1 MKKLQ
6 SKIIIIHIV
15 VWIGLSLFP
24 LLITYVD
31 LGIIPNN
38 LFIKQLL
45 RPVLFYT
52 NYLIFVPFLLLKRKV
67 ALYILVSFLFLFLYN
82 YFTETLI
89 FNFSDIGQQL
99 PFRKPPN
106 GPKPMFNMRY
116 VVPAVFSLTVYLL
129 GGIYALVI
137 DFYKRERI
145 SRAMEHE
152 KTDIRLQYLRNQL
165 NPHFLFNSLNSI
177 YSLVR
182 RKSDDAPEAVITLS
196 ELMRYMLYE
205 ANDKEVPLEKE
216 LDYIQNYI
224 SLQRLRIKNSEDVKI
239 NIHGN
244 SKGLKIYPLILIT
257 FIENAFK
264 YGTDYKGK
272 TFIDIKINIIENQL
286 HFYVKNNI
294 GIHKEDKENSGI
306 GLENIKSQ
314 LQYLYNEQHNLS
326 IESNQ
331 GYYEVNLTLNLNT
344 Q

>member
-6 SKIIIIHIV
+6 TKIILIHIV
-15 VWIGLSLFP
+15 VWVGLSIFP
-24 LLITYVD
+24 LLIAYSD
-31 LGIIPNN
+31 LGKIPNE
-38 LFIKQLL
+38 LFLKQLL

-52 NYLIFVPFLLLKRKV
+52 NYLIFVPLLLLKRK
-67 ALYILVSFLFLFLYN
+67 LLPYLLVSFLFLFTYN
-82 YFTETLI
+82 YFTEEILRNI
-89 FNFSDIGQQL
+89 FNLSHQI
-99 PFRKPPN
+99 PFRDPPE
-106 GPKPMFNMRY
+106 GRKLPVNMRLI
-116 VVPAVFSLTVYLL
+116 VPVVFSLTIYLL
-129 GGIYALVI
+129 GGIYGLII
-137 DFYKRERI
+137 DFYKREQK
-145 SRAMEHE
+145 SREMEHE
-152 KTDIRLQYLRNQL
+152 QTDIKLQYLRNQL

-244 SKGLKIYPLILIT
+244 CKGLKIYPLILIT

-272 TFIDIKINIIENQL
+272 TFIDIKINIIKDQL

-326 IESNQ
+326 IDSNQ